1 MPNQITIHIY
11 PADQK
16 EEGYMFDVYLDKSPY
31 DIASDR
37 PDPNDGGQRATT
49 LASAI
54 DMAASQAQDLIHT
67 PHKKLIRISTV
78 TKALSKI
85 KAGIETDRFTM
96 ENIDALIKQLN
107 Q

>member
-1 MPNQITIHIY
+1 
-11 PADQK
+11 
-16 EEGYMFDVYLDKSPY
+16 MFDVYLDKSPD
-31 DIASDR
+31 DIASDC
-37 PDPNDGGQRATT
+37 PDPNDGGQCTTT

-67 PHKKLIRISTV
+67 PHEKLIRVSTV
-78 TKALSKI
+78 TQALYKI